1 MAVLLLIVFVDLLG
15 FGIVGS
21 TFPYAMMRAGAPD
34 WLVVWGGPGVFSI
47 FQMMAAP
54 IWGRLSDAYGRKPIF
69 IASLSGA
76 VCSYVMLA
84 SAGSTT
90 MLLAA
95 RAVGGFMAGNLGAA
109 FAYATDSSTPETRAK
124 TLGFMGTAFGA
135 GFTLGPVVGGA
146 FAGND
151 IASFSLMGP
160 AITGALTSCLA
171 LAGSIFVLKESLR
184 PENRRPLSER
194 HPGARSPLLSGLK
207 IPGLSL
213 VLSAAWVMSV
223 VGTTM
228 QAAFPL
234 WGTHYA
240 GMSPKLTTWLLLLSA
255 VGATIGQGVAVGML
269 TRYLGERRVAQVG
282 GLILAAGLVILWLA
296 PLPIEIGCA
305 NFLIGFGLGIFQ
317 TCGSTLTT
325 FFADPRQRGAIL
337 AGLQNAQSLGRIV
350 GPGVAAI
357 CSAHIGHS
365 APFWVSALM
374 VLPALWLIQ
383 RVRLPETVH

>member
-47 FQMMAAP
+47 FQIIAAP

-69 IASLSGA
+69 IASLTGA
-76 VCSYVMLA
+76 VVGYVWLA
-84 SAGSTT
+84 SVESAVS
-90 MLLAA
+90 LLAA
-95 RAVGGFMAGNLGAA
+95 RALGGFMAGNLGAA
-109 FAYATDSSTPETRAK
+109 FAYATDSSTPESRAR
-124 TLGFMGTAFGA
+124 TLGYMGTAFGA
-135 GFTLGPVVGGA
+135 GFALGP
-146 FAGND
+146 FAGGVFAGSD
-151 IASFSLMGP
+151 IESFSLTGP
-160 AITGALTSCLA
+160 AITGAVTSLIA
-171 LAGSIFVLKESLR
+171 LGGSIFVLKESLK

-194 HPGARSPLLSGLK
+194 HPGSRSPLLNGLK

-213 VLSAAWVMSV
+213 VLAAAWVMSV
-223 VGTTM
+223 VGTMM

-234 WGTHYA
+234 WGTHYV

-255 VGATIGQGVAVGML
+255 VGATIGQGVAVGTL
-269 TRYLGERRVAQVG
+269 TRFFGERRAAQLG
-282 GLILAAGLVILWLA
+282 GMFLAAGLMILWL
-296 PLPIEIGCA
+296 LPRPVAIGAA
-305 NFLIGFGLGIFQ
+305 NFLVGFGLGIFQ

-350 GPGVAAI
+350 GPGLAAML
-357 CSAHIGHS
+357 SAHLSHS
-365 APFWVSALM
+365 APFWAAA
-374 VLPALWLIQ
+374 VLVVPALVLIQ
-383 RVRLPETVH
+383 RVRLPETMH

>member
-1 MAVLLLIVFVDLLG
+1 MAALLMIVFVDLLG

-47 FQMMAAP
+47 FQIVAAP

-69 IASLSGA
+69 IISLTGA
-76 VCSYVMLA
+76 IGSYLMLA
-84 SAGSTT
+84 SASSVVV
-90 MLLAA
+90 LLAA

-109 FAYATDSSTPETRAK
+109 FAYATDSSTPETRAR

-135 GFTLGPVVGGA
+135 GFTLGPFVGGV

-151 IASFSLMGP
+151 IESFSLAGP
-160 AITGALTSCLA
+160 AYAGIVTSCVA

-184 PENRRPLSER
+184 PEHRRPLSER
-194 HPGARSPLLSGLK
+194 HPGTRSPLLSALK
-207 IPGLSL
+207 VPGLSL
-213 VLSAAWVMSV
+213 VIAAAWVMSV

-234 WGTHYA
+234 WGTHYV

-255 VGATIGQGVAVGML
+255 VGATLGQGLAVGML
-269 TRYLGERRVAQVG
+269 ARYLGERRVAQLG
-282 GLILAAGLVILWLA
+282 GVILAVGLVLLWLA
-296 PLPIEIGCA
+296 PVPAVIGGA
-305 NFLIGFGLGIFQ
+305 DFLIGFGLGIFQ
-317 TCGSTLTT
+317 TCASTLTT
-325 FFADPRQRGAIL
+325 FFADPRHRGAIL

-350 GPGVAAI
+350 GPGLAAV
-357 CSAHIGHS
+357 CSAHIAHS
-365 APFWVSALM
+365 APFWVSALLI
-374 VLPALWLIQ
+374 LPALILIE
-383 RVRLPETVH
+383 RLRLPETMH

>member
-21 TFPYAMMRAGAPD
+21 TFPYAMMHAGAPD

-47 FQMMAAP
+47 FQFFAAP

-69 IASLSGA
+69 VVSLTGA
-76 VCSYVMLA
+76 VVTYLMLA
-84 SAGSTT
+84 NVQSVAW
-90 MLLAA
+90 LLAA
-95 RAVGGFMAGNLGAA
+95 RALGGVMAGNLGAA
-109 FAYATDSSTPETRAK
+109 FAYATDISTPETRAR
-124 TLGFMGTAFGA
+124 TLGFMGAAFGA
-135 GFTLGPVVGGA
+135 GFTMGPFAGGV

-151 IASFSLMGP
+151 IGSFSLLGP
-160 AITGALTSCLA
+160 ALTGAVTSSLA
-171 LAGSIFVLKESLR
+171 LAGSIFVMKESLR
-184 PENRRPLSER
+184 PEHRRPLSEKS
-194 HPGARSPLLSGLK
+194 PGGRSPLWTGLK
-207 IPGLSL
+207 TPGLAQ
-213 VLSAAWVMSV
+213 VLAAAWVMSI
-223 VGTTM
+223 VGTAM

-255 VGATIGQGVAVGML
+255 VGATLGQGVAVGTL
-269 TRYLGERRVAQVG
+269 ARRLGERRVAQLG
-282 GLILAAGLVILWLA
+282 GIILAGGLVILWLA
-296 PLPIEIGCA
+296 PVPRAIGTA
-305 NFLIGFGLGIFQ
+305 NFFIGFGLGIFQ

-325 FFADPRQRGAIL
+325 FFADPRHRGAIL

-365 APFWVSALM
+365 APFWVSALL
-374 VLPALWLIQ
+374 VIPALVLIG
-383 RVRLPETVH
+383 RIRLPDTVH